1 MSIQYGY
8 YLPLGSVYDS
18 VRYLSITAKMTGFGA
33 AAEQKQDK
41 NGVPFLGYLPS
52 ERKQPVVNRA
62 KDAVRDDHAVM
73 ALRKHTSDL
82 LKLKDLVEQVIQ
94 AR

>member
-1 MSIQYGY
+1 MG
-8 YLPLGSVYDS
+8 LGLCGQLLAFFLSPF
-18 VRYLSITAKMTGFGA
+18 VRAP
-33 AAEQKQDK
+33 D
-41 NGVPFLGYLPS
+41 VPFLGYLPS